1 MVGGL
6 RPMNSKQL
14 PPSCAEALDM
24 LRALLAQC
32 TYPDLDLS
40 IEEDANTLLA
50 RRQVA
55 EASLQRLEIE
65 LGFRKP
71 PTNKRTK
78 GRPTFQKRNR
88 RHS

>member
-14 PPSCAEALDM
+14 PPTCEEALTT

-32 TYPDLDLS
+32 SYSDLDIS
-40 IEEDANTLLA
+40 NKQDVRMLLA
-50 RRQVA
+50 RRQA
-55 EASLQRLEIE
+55 EASLQKLEIE

-71 PTNKRTK
+71 PARKKSAVKR
-78 GRPTFQKRNR
+78 KRK
-88 RHS
+88 

>member
-14 PPSCAEALDM
+14 PPNCAEALDM

-65 LGFRKP
+65 LGFREP
-71 PTNKRTK
+71 PLKRK
-78 GRPTFQKRNR
+78 KRSVAKEKKDTR
-88 RHS
+88 RS